1 MPRAKKARLDV
12 SGRCPIEGCV
22 MASGH
27 RPMTFEHPHKR
38 EDGII
43 FAAPHKEPKETPPPY
58 CLVCYRRFVEP
69 ARHMKAQHNAIIY
82 FDDKANKWSYYFE
95 DDHMKLSH

>member
-1 MPRAKKARLDV
+1 MPRAKKARLDT

-22 MASGH
+22 LNSGH
-27 RPMTFEHPHKR
+27 RPASLGYPHQSINNTNFK
-38 EDGII
+38 
-43 FAAPHKEPKETPPPY
+43 APHKEPKETPPPY

-69 ARHMKAQHNAIIY
+69 ARHMKAQHNAVIY

-95 DDHMKLSH
+95 D